1 MPAGRRPHADRALRG
16 GRRGRGSCRAPHHR
30 GGPDFAA
37 GRRIL
42 HINPATGAAS
52 SPAAAATSPPSS
64 PRTSSTRLFWA
75 SWATPSPPASAPP
88 APRPPPQPCWGKA
101 LADSS
106 GRPVRV
112 VNVARVG
119 SGARDLASQ
128 HQRLMKA
135 MGPTGAIP
143 DLVVV
148 VTGANDVMPVPFRL
162 TSAARTLS
170 ESVADLTRQGAH
182 VVVATCPALGAVTT
196 LPRPARTLLHAAG
209 LRLARLQHEQ
219 ALRTGGTVVLHREVS
234 PAVAA
239 DPTLL
244 ADDGFHP
251 GDRGYAL
258 AADKLLTALAARPD
272 RKAEPSQ
279 NPGGDLRPLSA
290 GQLLTSP
297 LHVRARA
304 PVLRPAHRVPAP
316 PGICRSHAG
325 RGAPRQKRPP
335 ARETASGHWTLPA
348 CRDRARS
355 LCGSP
360 PPGRLRSVQF
370 RLAVRKAAKAV
381 GRRARCAE
389 SSRTR
394 TERRPGVRRC
404 TRRQPGG
411 PAPVRPRPRGPR
423 GTPRSRRTARPHSRP
438 AADRR

>member
-1 MPAGRRPHADRALRG
+1 MLTLLFVAAVVAVAAAVLLT
-16 GRRGRGSCRAPHHR
+16 AVAVQI
-30 GGPDFAA
+30 FAA

-42 HINPATGAAS
+42 HINRGRGRGIIARSGRYQPAQQPEDELDPLVLGIMGDSLAAGLGATS
-52 SPAAAATSPPSS
+52 AAT
-64 PRTSSTRLFWA
+64 
-75 SWATPSPPASAPP
+75 TPSALLG
-88 APRPPPQPCWGKA
+88 QA

-135 MGPTGAIP
+135 MGPTGSIP

-219 ALRTGGTVVLHREVS
+219 ALRTGGTVVVLHREVS

-258 AADKLLTALAARPD
+258 AADKLLTALAACPD

-290 GQLLTSP
+290 GQPS
-297 LHVRARA
+297 
-304 PVLRPAHRVPAP
+304 
-316 PGICRSHAG
+316 
-325 RGAPRQKRPP
+325 
-335 ARETASGHWTLPA
+335 
-348 CRDRARS
+348 
-355 LCGSP
+355 
-360 PPGRLRSVQF
+360 
-370 RLAVRKAAKAV
+370 
-381 GRRARCAE
+381 
-389 SSRTR
+389 
-394 TERRPGVRRC
+394 
-404 TRRQPGG
+404 
-411 PAPVRPRPRGPR
+411 
-423 GTPRSRRTARPHSRP
+423 
-438 AADRR
+438 